1 MHTSAT
7 LRTDTDSHMT
17 QVLLELIRLRVLG
30 RRLQA
35 TRRYLSKPASN
46 TPMGIACLARTAS
59 EHSASLVRLRLKP
72 CLIAD

>member
-7 LRTDTDSHMT
+7 LRTETDSHLI

-35 TRRYLSKPASN
+35 TRRYLSEPASN
-46 TPMGIACLARTAS
+46 TRMGIACLARTAS
-59 EHSASLVRLRLKP
+59 EHSASLVRLRSNP
-72 CLIAD
+72 CLLAN